1 MSKKLITRVQRI
13 LGVYHLFM
21 YCEEVSYQE
30 IYNNMRSV
38 ADPKTFKRDVK
49 LLKDIGVINVRYSNR
64 RKAYIHVE
72 TEWEEPKYPESI
84 TKRQNMERIRRLCV
98 LMYEWS
104 CSEEIRD
111 NYSFEPLHYKLYD
124 RLFPNMSP
132 RTRKRDIN
140 ELIEIGYIALEN
152 TEIWDTKFDDL
163 WVDDEPPRGYYFR
176 APVEAWDLRI
186 FCIGEDE

>member
-1 MSKKLITRVQRI
+1 MSKKPITRVQRI

-30 IYNNMRSV
+30 IDNNMHSV

-49 LLKDIGVINVRYSNR
+49 LLKDIGVINVRYSNK
-64 RKAYIHVE
+64 RKAYIHIE

-104 CSEEIRD
+104 SSEEMRD
-111 NYSFEPLHYKLYD
+111 NGSLEPLHIQLYD

-140 ELIEIGYIALEN
+140 ELIGIGYMVIEN
-152 TEIWDTKFDDL
+152 YELFDSKFFDM
-163 WVDDEPPRGYYFR
+163 WVDDEPPKGYYFR

-186 FCIGEDE
+186 FCLGEDE